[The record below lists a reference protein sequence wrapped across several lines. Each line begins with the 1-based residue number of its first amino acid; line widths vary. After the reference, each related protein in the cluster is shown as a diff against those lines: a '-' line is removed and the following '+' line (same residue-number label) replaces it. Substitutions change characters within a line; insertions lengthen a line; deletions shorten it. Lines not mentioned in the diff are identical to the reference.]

1 MRFEFPAV
9 TESAKIRALQLTKL
23 LRDYNHQYYVLD
35 TPTVPDSE
43 YDQLF
48 RELQQLEADHPEL
61 KSAASPTQRVGDK
74 PLDAFDSVQ
83 HRVPM
88 LSLDNAFGLEELEAF
103 DQRIKKLLNSSSVVE
118 YACEPKF
125 DGLAIS
131 LTYKQGELVQAATR
145 GDGVS
150 GEDVTQNVKTIAAVP
165 LQLRGKDYPDLLEVR
180 GEIYMPKAGFE
191 ALNKRALQ
199 TGEKLFA
206 NPRNAAAGSLRQLD
220 SRITARRPLSFY
232 AYSHGAS
239 SEDNFAL
246 THSELLDHFAGWGFP
261 VVDLRSVSNGIEACE
276 TYYKKIETQREQ
288 LPYDIDG
295 VVIKVNAFALQQQLG
310 FVSRAPRW
318 AIAYKF
324 PAQEKLTT
332 VNAIEFQ
339 VGRTGAVTPVARLEA
354 VQVGGVVV
362 SNATLH
368 NADEMARKDVRVG
381 DTVIVRR
388 AGDVIPEVV
397 SVVMAKRPDHTK
409 KAALPKT
416 CPVCDSEVIKFPD
429 EAVARC
435 MGGLYCKAQLSE
447 SIKHFVSRKA
457 MDVDGLGD
465 KLVEQLV
472 ELGTIKDVT
481 DLYQLKAE
489 QLANMERMAQKSAQ
503 NVLDALED
511 SKKTTL
517 PRFLYALGIREVGQ
531 ATAKSLA
538 HHFGSIDK
546 LQSASYE
553 ALQLVSDVGPI
564 VAEHVVGFFHQQHNR
579 DLIARLQ
586 RLGVYWPDIE
596 LKSADELPLMGKNY
610 VLTGTFENKSREQ
623 VKSELESLGAKVSG
637 SISKKTTALIAG
649 EGGGSKR
656 SKAEKLGIAVL
667 NHAELNKL
675 LNN

>member
-1 MRFEFPAV
+1 MSE
-9 TESAKIRALQLTKL
+9 TLTQSPQQRVSEITQL
-23 LRDYNHQYYVLD
+23 LREYNHQYYVLD
-35 TPTVPDSE
+35 APTVPDSE
-43 YDQLF
+43 YDRLF
-48 RELQQLEADHPEL
+48 RELQQIESSHPEL
-61 KSAASPTQRVGDK
+61 KSPTSPTQRVGDK
-74 PLDAFDSVQ
+74 PLDAFQSVK
-83 HRVPM
+83 HRVAM
-88 LSLDNAFGLEELEAF
+88 LSLDNAFGLDELEAF
-103 DQRIKKLLNSSSVVE
+103 DQRIKKLLAIGGEIE

-131 LTYKQGELVQAATR
+131 LTYEKGELVLAATR

-150 GEDVTQNVKTIAAVP
+150 GENVTQNVKTIKAIP
-165 LQLRGKDYPDLLEVR
+165 LQLRGDYPDLIEVR

-191 ALNKRALQ
+191 QLNKRALQ
-199 TGEKLFA
+199 TGDKLFA

-239 SEDNFAL
+239 SEANIAL
-246 THSELLDHFAGWGFP
+246 THSELLDTFARWGFP
-261 VVDLRSVSNGIEACE
+261 VVDLREAVSGVNACE
-276 TYYKKIETQREQ
+276 TYYKSIEKQREQ

-295 VVIKVNAFALQQQLG
+295 VVVKVNAFALQEQLG

-339 VGRTGAVTPVARLEA
+339 VGRTGAVTPVARLA
-354 VQVGGVVV
+354 PVQVGGVVV

-397 SVVMAKRPDHTK
+397 SVVIAKRPAKTQK
-409 KAALPKT
+409 TMLPKA

-472 ELGTIKDVT
+472 ELDLIKDVT
-481 DLYQLKAE
+481 DLYTLDVST
-489 QLANMERMAQKSAQ
+489 LANMERMAEKSAQ
-503 NVLDALED
+503 NVLDALQN
-511 SKKTTL
+511 SKKSTF

-538 HHFGSIDK
+538 NHFGTLEK
-546 LQSASYE
+546 LESAGYE
-553 ALQLVSDVGPI
+553 QLQKVNDVGPI
-564 VAEHVVGFFHQQHNR
+564 VAEHVHGFFAQQHNR
-579 DLIARLQ
+579 ELITRLQ
-586 RLGVYWPDIE
+586 QLGIQWDDIE
-596 LKSADELPLMGKNY
+596 IKSADQMPLLGKTY
-610 VLTGTFENKSREQ
+610 VLTGTFDGLDRDEIKSMLEN
-623 VKSELESLGAKVSG
+623 LGAKVSS

-656 SKAEKLGIAVL
+656 SKAEKLSIAVL
-667 NHAELNKL
+667 NQAELDKL

>member
-1 MRFEFPAV
+1 MRLEFLAV
-9 TESAKIRALQLTKL
+9 TKSPYARVEQLTQL

-35 TPTVPDSE
+35 NPTVPDSE

-48 RELQQLEADHPEL
+48 RELQQLETEHPEL

-74 PLDAFDSVQ
+74 PLDAFTSVK
-83 HRVPM
+83 HRIPM
-88 LSLDNAFGLEELEAF
+88 LSLDNAFDFEELEAF
-103 DQRIKKLLNSSSVVE
+103 DQRIKKLLANNAAVE

-131 LTYKQGELVQAATR
+131 LTYEKGRLVLAATR

-150 GEDVTQNVKTIAAVP
+150 GEDVTQNVKTIAAIP
-165 LQLRGKDYPDLLEVR
+165 LQLRGDDYPDLIEVR

-239 SEDNFAL
+239 SEENVAL
-246 THSELLDHFAGWGFP
+246 THSELLDRFATWGLP
-261 VVDLRSVSNGIEACE
+261 VVDLRQVVPGIEGSE
-276 TYYKKIETQREQ
+276 TYYKKIEKQREQ

-295 VVIKVNAFALQQQLG
+295 VVIKVNAFSLQEQVG

-339 VGRTGAVTPVARLEA
+339 VGRTGAVTPVARLEP

-397 SVVMAKRPDHTK
+397 SVVMAKRPEKTK
-409 KAALPKT
+409 KATLPKA

-472 ELGTIKDVT
+472 DVDTVKDVA
-481 DLYQLKAE
+481 DLFQLQVD
-489 QLANMERMAQKSAQ
+489 QLASMERMAQKSAQ
-503 NVLDALED
+503 NVLDALEK
-511 SKKTTL
+511 SKQTTL

-538 HHFGSIDK
+538 NHFGSIEK
-546 LQSASYE
+546 IQAASYE
-553 ALQLVSDVGPI
+553 SLQNVNDVGPI

-586 RLGVYWPDIE
+586 QLGVSWPNIE
-596 LKSADELPLMGKNY
+596 LKSAEELALLGKTY
-610 VLTGTFENKSREQ
+610 VLTGTFDGVSREQ
-623 VKSELESLGAKVSG
+623 VKSDLESLGAKVSG
-637 SISKKTTALIAG
+637 SISKKTSALIAG

-667 NHAELNKL
+667 NQDELNKL
-675 LNN
+675 LNK

>member
-1 MRFEFPAV
+1 MRYEFLAV
-9 TESAKIRALQLTKL
+9 TKSPQARVEQLTQL
-23 LRDYNHQYYVLD
+23 LREYNHQYYVLD
-35 TPTVPDSE
+35 APTVPDSE

-48 RELQQLEADHPEL
+48 RELQQLESEHVEL
-61 KSAASPTQRVGDK
+61 KSPASPTQRVGDK
-74 PLDAFDSVQ
+74 PLDAFNSVK
-83 HRVPM
+83 HRVAM
-88 LSLDNAFGLEELEAF
+88 LSLDNAFGVEELESF
-103 DQRIKKLLNSSSVVE
+103 DQRIKKLLNSSNAVE

-131 LTYKQGELVQAATR
+131 LTYDKGQLVLAATR

-150 GEDVTQNVKTIAAVP
+150 GENVTQNVKTIAAVP
-165 LQLRGKDYPDLLEVR
+165 LQLRGDDYPDLLEVR

-239 SEDNFAL
+239 SEQNLAL
-246 THSELLDHFAGWGFP
+246 THSELLERFAGWGFP
-261 VVDLRSVSNGIEACE
+261 VVDLRQVANSIASCE
-276 TYYKKIETQREQ
+276 SYYKKIENQREA

-295 VVIKVNAFALQQQLG
+295 VVIKVNAFALQEQLG

-339 VGRTGAVTPVARLEA
+339 VGRTGAVTPVARLEP

-397 SVVMAKRPDHTK
+397 SVVLAKRPEKTK

-447 SIKHFVSRKA
+447 SIKHYVSRKA

-472 ELGTIKDVT
+472 ELGTVKDVT

-489 QLANMERMAQKSAQ
+489 QLATMERMADKSAK
-503 NVLDALED
+503 NVLDALEA
-511 SKKTTL
+511 SKQTTL

-538 HHFGSIDK
+538 NHFGSIDK
-546 LQSASYE
+546 LQTASYE
-553 ALQLVSDVGPI
+553 SLQTVNDVGPI

-586 RLGVYWPDIE
+586 RLGVHWSNIE
-596 LKSADELPLMGKNY
+596 LKSADELPLLGKTY
-610 VLTGTFENKSREQ
+610 VLTGTFDGVSREQ
-623 VKSELESLGAKVSG
+623 VKSELEILGAKVSG

-649 EGGGSKR
+649 EGGGGKR

-667 NHAELNKL
+667 NQAELNKL
-675 LNN
+675 LNK